1 MAQPLFDEHPLQDYL
16 RQSGDDFEPMPGAMS
31 DLSGPFSEECV
42 DFPDADL
49 KLWSWLPTPAVR
61 LAEFLNVVV
70 TSVQN
75 HQSTLQEFSE
85 HFKYDV
91 ISSSLLSSSLS
102 PPSTSR
108 PRSSPS
114 PDDVP
119 SNDHD
124 LNPTTPL
131 PPPPPSHP
139 LIHRSPAW
147 SLVLVCLCPISL
159 FLDSFMLYVLVGTA
173 LYYFESYTLASG
185 NLPDFIPPTFGTLKD
200 LIAAAHLWDSTV
212 HETINLL
219 EIEESISP
227 SSPPSSPLRAALH
240 SALQSTQTQFDNVRH
255 VLVGLTSPSSLAQL
269 TEMYAPPSPM
279 KLTPLHS
286 RSGSAT
292 AASRTSVNPT
302 PKSDKRATWNGSIP
316 FSYVALAD
324 AGSPS
329 RQSLKRW
336 EKRRSDVSALLLRPS
351 GIVMSAPT
359 TPGLVRSLEGVEEEK
374 AIQSDLSGLSEQ
386 EADADAVVQ
395 PEERGQFA
403 SAALELRRE
412 RRSRG
417 IEVFLPSS
425 RSPPPKYTPIN
436 SQPSFSSHIT
446 RIGSKSPHST
456 PTSPRSSYSA
466 SRFTTMQIPRHPLSL
481 HSLNLALNGALSAR
495 RYAASHL
502 LALRFGS
509 GGSLDDGER
518 VTESYWED
526 VRAVI
531 ALLTS
536 ALANATAPL
545 IGALDSAEGERL
557 RTENPTPSASHS
569 RSSSESP
576 ERASPLYHQEELR
589 RRRRRAH
596 RSSSHFA
603 SFAPLPG
610 HLTRFAA
617 HVDALTNALNDAR
630 ESLESCVASLRDSDT
645 TLTSHSPLQDADA
658 PALQA
663 YERVRRELGLALRE
677 CERGREPLL
686 ELLRPPSADEDEED
700 EDEDRVPALGPD
712 AESSD
717 SDKDAAHAR
726 SPSLSPLFS
735 ARTTPLAQEQEQQE
749 GDEGGDGD
757 ENHDRERGG
766 VLVVG
771 LERLPPP
778 GIEQVFEADPDA
790 DAGDDAHRLAR
801 PRSKLSRA
809 ERIAAVK
816 SRRVNALLG
825 NAGDDDGDSS
835 PVGAGGEKQWGPGGD
850 VVQELKDVIW
860 KVGEQR
866 RLREQQ
872 RQVVSEAGRQQE
884 SLRAQASDSAVPA
897 VLTAGMVTQEPEMVD
912 DVFVSPSSSPLI

>member
-1 MAQPLFDEHPLQDYL
+1 
-16 RQSGDDFEPMPGAMS
+16 
-31 DLSGPFSEECV
+31 
-42 DFPDADL
+42 
-49 KLWSWLPTPAVR
+49 
-61 LAEFLNVVV
+61 
-70 TSVQN
+70 
-75 HQSTLQEFSE
+75 
-85 HFKYDV
+85 
-91 ISSSLLSSSLS
+91 
-102 PPSTSR
+102 
-108 PRSSPS
+108 
-114 PDDVP
+114 
-119 SNDHD
+119 
-124 LNPTTPL
+124 
-131 PPPPPSHP
+131 
-139 LIHRSPAW
+139 
-147 SLVLVCLCPISL
+147 
-159 FLDSFMLYVLVGTA
+159 
-173 LYYFESYTLASG
+173 
-185 NLPDFIPPTFGTLKD
+185 
-200 LIAAAHLWDSTV
+200 
-212 HETINLL
+212 
-219 EIEESISP
+219 
-227 SSPPSSPLRAALH
+227 
-240 SALQSTQTQFDNVRH
+240 
-255 VLVGLTSPSSLAQL
+255 
-269 TEMYAPPSPM
+269 M
-279 KLTPLHS
+279 KLTPLRS

-292 AASRTSVNPT
+292 AASRTSVNST
-302 PKSDKRATWNGSIP
+302 PQSDKRATWNGSIP
-316 FSYVALAD
+316 FSYAALAD
-324 AGSPS
+324 AGSPT

-374 AIQSDLSGLSEQ
+374 AMQSDLSGLSEQ

-395 PEERGQFA
+395 PEERGQFGP
-403 SAALELRRE
+403 AALELRRE

-446 RIGSKSPHST
+446 RIGSKSSHST

-466 SRFTTMQIPRHPLSL
+466 SRFTTMQIPRHPFSL
-481 HSLNLALNGALSAR
+481 HSLNLALNGALAAR

-589 RRRRRAH
+589 RRRRRRAH

-645 TLTSHSPLQDADA
+645 TLTSHNPLQDADA

-663 YERVRRELGLALRE
+663 YDRVRRELGLALRE

-749 GDEGGDGD
+749 GDEDGD
-757 ENHDRERGG
+757 EKDAAHAHGRERGG

-790 DAGDDAHRLAR
+790 DAGDGAHRLAR

-816 SRRVNALLG
+816 SRRVNAILG
-825 NAGDDDGDSS
+825 NAGDDDGDSA

-866 RLREQQ
+866 RLREQK
-872 RQVVSEAGRQQE
+872 QQE
-884 SLRAQASDSAVPA
+884 SQFAQASDSAVPA
-897 VLTAGMVTQEPEMVD
+897 GMATQEPEIVD
-912 DVFVSPSSSPLI
+912 DVFVSPSSSPLL